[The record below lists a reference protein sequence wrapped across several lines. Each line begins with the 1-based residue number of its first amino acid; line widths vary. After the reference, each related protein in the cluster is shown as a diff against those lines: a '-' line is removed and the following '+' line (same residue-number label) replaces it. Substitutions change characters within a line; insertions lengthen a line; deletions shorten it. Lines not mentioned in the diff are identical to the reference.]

1 MSALRQVCRQAWL
14 LGWMPIEDYH
24 RIAAVSNV
32 KGSRLPAGRA
42 LDAGELRALF
52 DACTV
57 DRSPAHS

>member
-1 MSALRQVCRQAWL
+1 
-14 LGWMPIEDYH
+14 MPIEDYH